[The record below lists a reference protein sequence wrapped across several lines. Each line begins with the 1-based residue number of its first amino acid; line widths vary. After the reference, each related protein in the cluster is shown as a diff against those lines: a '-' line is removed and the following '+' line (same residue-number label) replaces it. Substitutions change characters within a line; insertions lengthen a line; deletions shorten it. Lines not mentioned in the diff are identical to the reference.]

1 MSQYGGWAHFQNVN
15 ARVAQLGIFV
25 LAACTLLLSGE
36 VLLHGAAF
44 KAGVA
49 GGPSESFLLPF
60 FSRLMIEAFPKNL
73 SVVLRLY
80 AVATMLAAGLAM
92 VLVVRP
98 QRSHTTSLMGFA
110 LSGLAFFAAY
120 YVLARHVRG
129 LAGTSLLVV
138 FDYVGMV
145 IFAYALHAIV
155 RIALIYPQ
163 PLDDEAFLAFKA
175 KSNIWTRNIERHLR
189 VASLTRYQLKMIR
202 STWWP
207 CGLAACGCALVALLQ
222 LKGSGTWLNMA
233 GFFLI
238 CCPVL
243 LMPDLTLDVLGWN
256 YRLSTG
262 EVRNQLAW
270 FSIGVFLG
278 GLLVGGVASGSVL
291 CALAVDS
298 LVGGNGVDSL
308 VGAVGFSL
316 TRPVAL
322 FTALTPPLL
331 AIATVLF
338 LGGSIFFFGAIDARL
353 AIRKTSLY
361 GIATLLL
368 IAGLTVAQNTAV
380 THLVAKFGLPGN
392 SGSMF
397 AGVVVALAF
406 APMRR
411 HLEVRVERVIDRVLP
426 ASALAE
432 AQRETTT
439 VVFADLSGYT
449 ELSAKDEPKALT
461 LASLLHKE
469 SRRLAERHNGRLV
482 KSIGDAV
489 MLSFHE
495 PGEAAHACIELRD
508 KFAAAANLLELPALP
523 LHFGLHAG
531 EVVRDKDGDIYGG
544 TVNLAARLQGVAQAG
559 QIVASDSVATVLAG
573 GNFALH
579 ALGTKVLKNVPMPVN
594 CFLVT

>member
-270 FSIGVFLG
+270 FSIGVFLV

-523 LHFGLHAG
+523 LFTTC
-531 EVVRDKDGDIYGG
+531 
-544 TVNLAARLQGVAQAG
+544 TVTVSAAL
-559 QIVASDSVATVLAG
+559 
-573 GNFALH
+573 
-579 ALGTKVLKNVPMPVN
+579 
-594 CFLVT
+594 